1 MANQEEEM
9 NGQHNA
15 EEKKI
20 KKPRKMGVN
29 KTGELSAWWV
39 KFFERLRGFDALE
52 VSKWAD
58 QEILGY
64 LCSKYEK
71 LYGHSFS
78 FSLKGSPSRCDE
90 MFAIKK
96 IKIVL
101 NNDNPKFIK
110 DYIDWVFEKKLE
122 GKQIRIV
129 SMKYFMTP
137 GLCNEFKHHH
147 IRKNKISR
155 ATQLPDDIAKA
166 LAEENHSEI
175 VTYGDLAFIK
185 MAVESSPDADEMKEY
200 KDLLNLVERHCL
212 DLKILNTLDE

>member
-1 MANQEEEM
+1 MANEEQEVKEVLE
-9 NGQHNA
+9 N
-15 EEKKI
+15 KKI

-39 KFFERLRGFDALE
+39 KFFERIRGFNDIE

-64 LCSKYEK
+64 LCSKYEQ

-96 IKIVL
+96 IKMVL
-101 NNDNPKFIK
+101 NSDNPKLIK
-110 DYIDWVFEKKLE
+110 EYIDWVFASKLE
-122 GKQIRIV
+122 GKQTKIV

-137 GLCNEFKHHH
+137 GICNEFKHHH
-147 IRKNKISR
+147 IKKSKISR
-155 ATQLPDDIAKA
+155 TTQLPNDVINAF
-166 LAEENHSEI
+166 AEESHPEI
-175 VTYGDLAFIK
+175 NTYGDLAFIK
-185 MAVESSPDADEMKEY
+185 MAVDGSPDAEEMSEY
-200 KDLLNLVERHCL
+200 KNLLNLAERYCF
-212 DLKILNTLDE
+212 DLKTLDTLED

>member
-1 MANQEEEM
+1 MADQEQEVNQE
-9 NGQHNA
+9 
-15 EEKKI
+15 KVKV

-29 KTGELSAWWV
+29 KTGELSSWWV
-39 KFFERLRGFDALE
+39 KFFERLRNFESLE

-64 LCSKYEK
+64 LCSKYEQ

-101 NNDNPKFIK
+101 NNDNPRFIK
-110 DYIDWVFEKKLE
+110 EYIDWAFNKL
-122 GKQIRIV
+122 KDKDVKIV
-129 SMKYFMTP
+129 SMKYFMTA
-137 GLCNEFKHHH
+137 GLCNEFKHHY
-147 IRKNKISR
+147 IKKNKITR
-155 ATQLPDDIAKA
+155 ATQLPKDIVEAFA
-166 LAEENHSEI
+166 GESHPEI

-185 MAVESSPDADEMKEY
+185 MAIDSSPDAEEMKEY
-200 KDLLNLVERHCL
+200 KDLINLAERYCL
-212 DLKILNTLDE
+212 DIKILDSLED